1 MIKKIKLTNFRKFK
15 NLEIDI
21 NKDIVVLHGDN
32 AVGKSTILESICL
45 VTNGRS
51 PWANADEYIST
62 NQEDEN
68 PFCRIELSMN
78 ERDEEKIY
86 SYFKTNSRRILKI
99 NEKNVPIKRFF
110 EETASTIFNPEKIEI
125 LMISSSKRREFLDEI
140 ISTLDYEYIEIQK
153 NFRKTL
159 KQRNAYLKKLSK
171 QFYEKGI
178 IARNDTQL
186 NFWTNEFLKQ
196 AEVIQQ
202 KREELS
208 KRMKAGELKIK
219 YVRANRD
226 IALEDALESSKKRDI
241 ATGYT
246 NVGPHRDDWELI
258 NGKNIKKYGSRGEKR
273 LSIGMMIFEVQKIMK
288 KELGYY
294 PILLLDDIAS
304 ELDKKNT
311 AEIFKPEILNKQQT
325 FITII
330 NYKHLPKKVIENAQL
345 IDLNSFK

>member
-1 MIKKIKLTNFRKFK
+1 MIQKIKLTNFRKFE

-21 NKDIVVLHGDN
+21 EKDIVILHGDN
-32 AVGKSTILESICL
+32 AVGKSTILESIYL
-45 VTNGRS
+45 VTNGKS
-51 PWANADEYIST
+51 PWAATDEYIST
-62 NQEDEN
+62 TQKEETPFSRIEITTNENEDE
-68 PFCRIELSMN
+68 
-78 ERDEEKIY
+78 KKY
-86 SYFKTNSRRILKI
+86 SYYKTNSRRMLKI
-99 NEKNVPIKRFF
+99 NEKNVPIKKFF

-125 LMISSSKRREFLDEI
+125 LMISPSKRREFLDEI
-140 ISTLDYEYIEIQK
+140 ISTLDYEYIETLK
-153 NFRKTL
+153 LFRKTL
-159 KQRNAYLKKLSK
+159 QQRNAYLKKLAK

-196 AEVIQQ
+196 AEKIQQ
-202 KREELS
+202 QREELS
-208 KRMKAGELKIK
+208 KRMKTKDLKIEYIK
-219 YVRANRD
+219 CNGD

-246 NVGPHRDDWELI
+246 NIGPHRDDWELI

-273 LSIGMMIFEVQKIMK
+273 LSIGKLIFEVQKIMK

-304 ELDKKNT
+304 ELDEKNT
-311 AEIFKPEILNKQQT
+311 AEIFKPEILSKQQT

-330 NYKHLPKKVIENAQL
+330 NYKNLPKDIIKNAQL
-345 IDLNSFK
+345 VDMNSFK

>member
-15 NLEIDI
+15 KFEIDI
-21 NKDIVVLHGDN
+21 EKDIVIFHGDN
-32 AVGKSTILESICL
+32 AMGKSTLLEAIYIL
-45 VTNGRS
+45 TNGKS
-51 PWANADEYIST
+51 PWAVSDEYIHT
-62 NQEDEN
+62 EQNCEDSY
-68 PFCRIELSMN
+68 CRVELTIED
-78 ERDEEKIY
+78 DEEKTY
-86 SYFKTNSRRILKI
+86 SYYKSSSRRILKI
-99 NEKNVPIKRFF
+99 NEKNVPVKIFF

-125 LMISSSKRREFLDEI
+125 LMISPSKRREFLDEI
-140 ISTLDYEYIEIQK
+140 ISTLDYEYVETLKQ
-153 NFRKTL
+153 FRKVL

-178 IARNDTQL
+178 IARNDPQL
-186 NFWTNEFLKQ
+186 NFWTKEFLKE
-196 AEVIQQ
+196 AERIQEM
-202 KREELS
+202 RETLS
-208 KRMKAGELKIK
+208 KRMKTKDLRIEYIKSNSKIP
-219 YVRANRD
+219 
-226 IALEDALESSKKRDI
+226 LEDALENSKKRDI

-273 LSIGMMIFEVQKIMK
+273 LSIGKLIFEIQNIMK

-294 PILLLDDIAS
+294 PLLLLDDIAS

-311 AEIFKPEILNKQQT
+311 AEIFKSEILNKQQT

-330 NYKHLPKKVIENAQL
+330 DYKHLPKEVLKNAQL